1 VVQRYLA
8 SRHRDAS
15 AGSCRDLESLIDGSA
30 WALDEDERGSLL
42 QRLAEVLATGDF
54 HYVVAAQRFTPTMQ
68 VSLEYLNQTTRYGR
82 YFLVEII
89 QLAGAELTA
98 HAAQVVA
105 APPRRSMGQ
114 RNDPTTQADE
124 SAFMAGLPEGA
135 YRDAVRDLLAS
146 CSALGL
152 EVKWR
157 SGASIRFET
166 PDRRQPLSIGWLLP
180 DGSQSQGARYVTF
193 GVDPGSLA
201 QTPSVA
207 EGVRSFVQRLSEV
220 PGARPTPSKLDAYTF
235 GAQELPAALPQ
246 LLPVLEQLVADVMGR

>member
-1 VVQRYLA
+1 
-8 SRHRDAS
+8 
-15 AGSCRDLESLIDGSA
+15 
-30 WALDEDERGSLL
+30 
-42 QRLAEVLATGDF
+42 
-54 HYVVAAQRFTPTMQ
+54 
-68 VSLEYLNQTTRYGR
+68 
-82 YFLVEII
+82 
-89 QLAGAELTA
+89 
-98 HAAQVVA
+98 
-105 APPRRSMGQ
+105 MGQ

-246 LLPVLEQLVADVMGR
+246 LLTVLEQLVGDVMGQ